1 MEWIRDHL
9 TESWL
14 ALAVVLGVA
23 EMFSL
28 DLLLIMLAT
37 GAFAGML
44 TSLFTD
50 AVAIQAAV
58 ALITAVGM
66 LAVVRPSLARKL
78 HHGPELRL
86 GHGKLVGTQGTVTE
100 TVTAL
105 APGRVRLA
113 GDVWSAQPYD
123 ETLTIEPGETVE
135 VFEIRGATAYVHP
148 VPRLEP

>member
-1 MEWIRDHL
+1 MDWIREHL

-37 GAFAGML
+37 GALGGMVA
-44 TSLFTD
+44 SLFTD
-50 AVAIQAAV
+50 SLAITAAVAI
-58 ALITAVGM
+58 ITSVGM
-66 LAVVRPSLARKL
+66 LAVVRPGLARRL

-86 GHGKLVGTQGTVTE
+86 GHGKLVGTQGIVTE
-100 TVTAL
+100 TVTSL

-113 GDVWSAQPYD
+113 GEIWSAQPYD
-123 ETLTIEPGETVE
+123 ETLTIESGETVE

-148 VPRLEP
+148 LPRLEP